1 MDEKDDKGKW
11 ISKWMTIP
19 KAKEKIESLK
29 DDKEYQNETDYIKQI
44 ENHILSEEKKYKKY
58 LGN

>member
-1 MDEKDDKGKW
+1 
-11 ISKWMTIP
+11 MTIP

-29 DDKEYQNETDYIKQI
+29 DDKEYQKETDYIKQI